1 MSKEKL
7 DLNKIDLLG
16 LLSHI
21 ADEQKGKLAIELLE
35 LARSGD
41 PAALRL
47 LEKAMSEAKPKDE
60 KNRPIPI
67 LGGITQNPNA
77 LQSDNSPVSNTGAEK
92 AA

>member
-1 MSKEKL
+1 MGKERL
-7 DLNKIDLLG
+7 DLTKIDLLG

-21 ADEQKGKLAIELLE
+21 ADEQKGKLAIELLQ

-67 LGGITQNPNA
+67 LGGITQNKDVIPSDDSA
-77 LQSDNSPVSNTGAEK
+77 L
-92 AA
+92 